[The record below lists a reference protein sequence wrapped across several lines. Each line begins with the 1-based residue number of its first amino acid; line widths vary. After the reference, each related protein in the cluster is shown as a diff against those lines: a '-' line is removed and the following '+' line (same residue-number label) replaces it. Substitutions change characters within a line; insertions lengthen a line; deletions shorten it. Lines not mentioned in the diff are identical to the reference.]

1 MCVSYHIYM
10 IHTHTMDYYSAIKK
24 KEILSFA
31 TIWMELE
38 QILLSEM
45 NQIEKYK
52 YYMISCVCGI

>member
-1 MCVSYHIYM
+1 
-10 IHTHTMDYYSAIKK
+10 MDYYSAIKK

>member
-1 MCVSYHIYM
+1 
-10 IHTHTMDYYSAIKK
+10 MDYYSAIKK

-38 QILLSEM
+38 QILPSEI
-45 NQIEKYK
+45 NQIEKDK